1 MKLWQINHTNGSEVT
16 EADSAE
22 DALRIASQWGVK
34 VLDVQ
39 PAASDE
45 YALRGTASPDGVTMT
60 IAQVSPT
67 VNEPDKD
74 KHFTLSGIARFEKE
88 TAAAILCIASDGFR
102 SWLPKSGIVNVDR
115 RAGKVTVKGWLAARL
130 KVERGQFKKVAA

>member
-1 MKLWQINHTNGSEVT
+1 MKLWQINHTNGNEVT

-39 PAASDE
+39 PAETSE
-45 YALRGTASPDGVTMT
+45 YALRGTASPEALPMT
-60 IAQVSPT
+60 IAEVSPA

-88 TAAAILCIASDGFR
+88 TTAALLCIASDGFR
-102 SWLPKSGIVNVDR
+102 SWLPKSGIVRTDR
-115 RAGKVTVKGWLAARL
+115 KAGTVTVKGWLLARV
-130 KVERGQFKKVAA
+130 KGERSLFATNGQ